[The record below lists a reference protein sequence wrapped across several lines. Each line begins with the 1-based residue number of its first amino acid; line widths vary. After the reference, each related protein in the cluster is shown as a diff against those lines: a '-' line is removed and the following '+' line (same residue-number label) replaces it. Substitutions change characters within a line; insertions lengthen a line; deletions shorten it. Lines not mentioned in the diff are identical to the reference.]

1 MTIRSYKGTVPKLGD
16 RVFVDETAVVIGDVE
31 LGDDTSVWPMCSV
44 RGDVNSIRIGARTNI
59 QDNSVIH
66 VTHRYS
72 DLPEGRHCVVGDDVT
87 VGHQCVVHACAIGNQ
102 CLIGMGSIIL
112 DGAVLHDRVLLGA
125 GSLVTEGKVLD
136 GGHLWMGRP
145 AKKVRPLTEQEL
157 AWFAYSAKHYVKL
170 KDDYLKQVV

>member
-1 MTIRSYKGTVPKLGD
+1 MAVRLYKGISPRLGT
-16 RVFVDETAVVIGDVE
+16 RVFVDESAAVIGDVV
-31 LGDDTSVWPMCSV
+31 LGDDASVWPQCSV
-44 RGDVNSIRIGARTNI
+44 RGDVNFIRIGARTNI

-66 VTHRYS
+66 VTHRYV
-72 DLPEGRHCVVGDDVT
+72 DLPDGRGCTVGDEVT
-87 VGHQCVVHACAIGNQ
+87 VGHQCVLHACSIGNE
-102 CLIGMGSIIL
+102 CLIGMGSIVL

-145 AKKVRPLTEQEL
+145 AKKVRPLTEKEL

-170 KDDYLKQVV
+170 KDDYLK